1 MVASLLLSCLLVVQD
16 SSLAKA
22 EEAYR
27 KEDYKAAYD
36 LAKAAATAEP
46 KRVEPRL
53 LLGLAAGQLKQ
64 HADAVAAYT
73 EAIALGTKTFTVFD
87 RRGDGQLKL
96 GKFAEA
102 VADFDEALKIAPAFA
117 PQHWRRGIALY
128 YLGKHADGV
137 EQFETHKKANPQ
149 DVENAAW
156 HYLCNVKVVG
166 KAEAV
171 KQLIAV
177 TKDPRP
183 PMAEIQRLYAGIVKP
198 DAVLAAADK
207 FKADTDAGKEARFYA
222 NLYVGLWHEAEGNAA
237 KAKEH
242 LTLAAD
248 KFPISHYMWDI
259 AKVHADLLKA
269 KK

>member
-1 MVASLLLSCLLVVQD
+1 MLASLLLTCLLVPQD
-16 SSLAKA
+16 IAKA

-27 KEDYKAAYD
+27 KEEYKAAYD
-36 LAKAAATAEP
+36 LAKAAADAEP

-53 LLGLAAGQLKQ
+53 LMGLAAGQLKQ
-64 HADAVAAYT
+64 HADAVAALT
-73 EAIALGTKTFTVFD
+73 EVLKLAPKTFTALD
-87 RRGDGQLKL
+87 RRGDAYLKL
-96 GKFAEA
+96 GKFAES
-102 VADFDEALKIAPAFA
+102 VADFDEALKLRPDFA
-117 PQHWRRGIALY
+117 PEHWRRGIALY
-128 YLGKHADGV
+128 YLGKHAEGV
-137 EQFETHKKANPQ
+137 KQFETHKQANPQ

-177 TKDPRP
+177 TKDPRI
-183 PMAEIQRLYAGIVKP
+183 PMAEIQKLYAGLLKP
-198 DAVLAAADK
+198 DDVLAAANK
-207 FKADTDAGKEARFYA
+207 LKADTADGKEARFYA
-222 NLYVGLWHEAEGNAA
+222 HLYIGLWHEADGNAA

-259 AKVHADLLKA
+259 AKVHAALLNA